1 MTDLAAL
8 VAAEFPWTAEAT
20 FLNSASTGPLPE
32 RSRRAVDA
40 FNAKRA
46 TPYLLPDA
54 DLFAI
59 FTESRELAARLL
71 NAEPREI
78 ALATNTSYGL
88 NLAARALPLAA
99 GDIVLVSD
107 KEFPANVY
115 PWLALRQEGI
125 TVELAPT
132 TAEGWPDEAY
142 LLRRI
147 AEPRVKVLAV
157 SLVQF
162 ANGYKVDLAALSAAT
177 RATGTWLV
185 VDAIQGL
192 GVEPVDVRR
201 TPVDILSSGAQKWL
215 LSPWGSGFTYIRREL
230 IEQVDPLYVGWTAFE
245 GTDDFSRM
253 TEYSTAFRSDARR
266 FEMITLP
273 FQDFVG
279 MNVSLRLL
287 MDVGIERIAGHIRS
301 LHRPLLDWARDH
313 RVRVAS
319 PVGEHASAIICL
331 APPDPQAAYAALREA
346 RIYTSLREG
355 AIRLSPH
362 LYNTDA
368 DMSRVCDVLAR
379 TLQEKQHAV
388 VR

>member
-71 NAEPREI
+71 NAEAREI

-88 NLAARALPLAA
+88 NVAARALPLEP

-107 KEFPANVY
+107 REFPANVY
-115 PWLALRQEGI
+115 PWLARRKDGI
-125 TVELAPT
+125 TVEVAPV

-177 RATGTWLV
+177 RASGTWLV

-215 LSPWGSGFTYIRREL
+215 LSPWGSGFTYVRREL
-230 IEQVDPLYVGWTAFE
+230 IEQVDPLYVGWTAYE
-245 GTDDFSRM
+245 GTDDFSRL
-253 TEYSTAFRSDARR
+253 TDYGTTLRADARR

-279 MNVSLRLL
+279 MNASLGML
-287 MDVGIERIAGHIRS
+287 MDVGIDRIAGHIRS
-301 LHRPLLDWARDH
+301 LHRPLLEWAAERG
-313 RVRVAS
+313 VRVAS
-319 PVGEHASAIICL
+319 PVGPHASAILCL
-331 APPDPQAAYAALREA
+331 APPDPQAAYTALREA
-346 RIYTSLREG
+346 RIYSSLREG
-355 AIRLSPH
+355 ANRRSPH
-362 LYNTDA
+362 RYNTDA
-368 DMSRVCDVLAR
+368 DMSRVRDVLER
-379 TLQEKQHAV
+379 TLQE
-388 VR
+388 R

>member
-8 VAAEFPWTAEAT
+8 AAAEFPWTTGAT

-88 NLAARALPLAA
+88 NVAARALPLAA

-115 PWLALRQEGI
+115 PWLALRKEGI
-125 TVELAPT
+125 TVEVAPT
-132 TAEGWPDEAY
+132 TPEGWPDEAH
-142 LLRRI
+142 LLRRV
-147 AEPRVKVLAV
+147 ADPRVKVLAV

-230 IEQVDPLYVGWTAFE
+230 IEQVDPMYVGWTAFE

-253 TEYSTAFRSDARR
+253 TEYSTTFRSDARR

-279 MNVSLRLL
+279 MNVSLRML
-287 MDVGIERIAGHIRS
+287 MDVGIDRIAAHVRT
-301 LHRPLLDWARDH
+301 LHRPLLDWARE
-313 RVRVAS
+313 RGIRIAS
-319 PVGEHASAIICL
+319 PVGPHGSAILCL
-331 APPDPQAAYAALREA
+331 APPDPQEAYAALREA

-355 AIRLSPH
+355 AIRISPH
-362 LYNTDA
+362 FYNTDA
-368 DMSRVCDVLAR
+368 DMSRLRDVLER

-388 VR
+388 V

>member
-8 VAAEFPWTAEAT
+8 VAAEFPWTADAT

-40 FNAKRA
+40 FNAKRT

-88 NLAARALPLAA
+88 NVAARALPLAA

-115 PWLALRQEGI
+115 PWLALRKEGI
-125 TVELAPT
+125 TVEVAPT

-142 LLRRI
+142 LLRRV

-230 IEQVDPLYVGWTAFE
+230 IEQFDPMYVGWTAFE

-253 TEYSTAFRSDARR
+253 TEYSTTFRADARR

-273 FQDFVG
+273 FQDFIG
-279 MNVSLRLL
+279 MNTSLRLL
-287 MDVGIERIAGHIRS
+287 LDVGIARIAAHVRS
-301 LHRPLLDWARDH
+301 LHRPLLDWAREH
-313 RVRVAS
+313 GVRVSS
-319 PVGEHASAIICL
+319 PVGEHASAIVCL
-331 APPDPQAAYAALREA
+331 APPDPPAAYAALREA

>member
-8 VAAEFPWTAEAT
+8 AAAEFPWTADAT

-88 NLAARALPLAA
+88 NVAARALPLVA
-99 GDIVLVSD
+99 GDIVLLSD

-115 PWLALRQEGI
+115 PWLALRKQGI
-125 TVELAPT
+125 TVEVAPT
-132 TAEGWPDEAY
+132 TPEGWPDEAY
-142 LLRRI
+142 LLRRV

-215 LSPWGSGFTYIRREL
+215 LSPWGSGFSYIRREL
-230 IEQVDPLYVGWTAFE
+230 IEQVDPMYVGWTAFE

-253 TEYSTAFRSDARR
+253 TEYSTTFRSDARR

-287 MDVGIERIAGHIRS
+287 MEVGIDRIAAHVRS
-301 LHRPLLDWARDH
+301 LHRPLLEWARE
-313 RVRVAS
+313 RGVRVTS
-319 PVGEHASAIICL
+319 PVGQHASAILCL

-362 LYNTDA
+362 FYNTDA
-368 DMSRVCDVLAR
+368 DMSRVRDVLER
-379 TLQEKQHAV
+379 TFREE
-388 VR
+388 

>member
-8 VAAEFPWTAEAT
+8 AAAEFPWTAGAT

-40 FNAKRA
+40 FNAKRT

-88 NLAARALPLAA
+88 NVAARALPLAA

-115 PWLALRQEGI
+115 PWLALRKEGI
-125 TVELAPT
+125 TVEVAPT
-132 TAEGWPDEAY
+132 TPEGWPDEAY

-147 AEPRVKVLAV
+147 AEPRVRVLAV

-192 GVEPVDVRR
+192 GVEPVDLRR

-230 IEQVDPLYVGWTAFE
+230 IEQVDPMYVGWTAFE

-253 TEYSTAFRSDARR
+253 TEYSTTFRSDARR

-279 MNVSLRLL
+279 MNVSLRML
-287 MDVGIERIAGHIRS
+287 MEVGLDRIAAHVRA
-301 LHRPLLDWARDH
+301 LHPPLLEWARE
-313 RVRVAS
+313 RGIRVAS
-319 PVGEHASAIICL
+319 PVGAHGSAILCL
-331 APPDPQAAYAALREA
+331 APPEPQEAYAALREA

-355 AIRLSPH
+355 AIRISPH
-362 LYNTDA
+362 FYNTDV
-368 DMSRVCDVLAR
+368 DMSRLRDVLER

-388 VR
+388 V

>member
-1 MTDLAAL
+1 M
-8 VAAEFPWTAEAT
+8 
-20 FLNSASTGPLPE
+20 
-32 RSRRAVDA
+32 
-40 FNAKRA
+40 
-46 TPYLLPDA
+46 
-54 DLFAI
+54 
-59 FTESRELAARLL
+59 
-71 NAEPREI
+71 
-78 ALATNTSYGL
+78 
-88 NLAARALPLAA
+88 
-99 GDIVLVSD
+99 
-107 KEFPANVY
+107 
-115 PWLALRQEGI
+115 
-125 TVELAPT
+125 
-132 TAEGWPDEAY
+132 
-142 LLRRI
+142 
-147 AEPRVKVLAV
+147 LAV

-230 IEQVDPLYVGWTAFE
+230 IEQVDPMYVGWTAFE

-279 MNVSLRLL
+279 MNVSMRMLL
-287 MDVGIERIAGHIRS
+287 DVGIERIAAHIRS
-301 LHRPLLDWARDH
+301 LHRPLLDWAREH

-319 PVGEHASAIICL
+319 PVGEHASAILCL
-331 APPDPQAAYAALREA
+331 APADPQAAYTALRDA

-362 LYNTDA
+362 LYNTEA

-379 TLQEKQHAV
+379 TLQEKPHAV

>member
-1 MTDLAAL
+1 MTNLAAL
-8 VAAEFPWTAEAT
+8 VAAEFPWTADAT

-88 NLAARALPLAA
+88 NVAARALPLVA
-99 GDIVLVSD
+99 GDIVLLSD

-115 PWLALRQEGI
+115 PWLALRKQGI
-125 TVELAPT
+125 TVEVAPT
-132 TAEGWPDEAY
+132 TPEGWPDEAY

-192 GVEPVDVRR
+192 GVEPVDLRR

-230 IEQVDPLYVGWTAFE
+230 IEQVDPMYVGWTAFE

-253 TEYSTAFRSDARR
+253 TEYSTTFRADARR

-279 MNVSLRLL
+279 MNASLRLL
-287 MDVGIERIAGHIRS
+287 MDVGIDRIAAHVRE
-301 LHRPLLDWARDH
+301 LHRPVLDWAEEH
-313 RVRVAS
+313 GVRVAS
-319 PVGEHASAIICL
+319 PVGDHASAIVCL

-362 LYNTDA
+362 LYNTAA

>member
-88 NLAARALPLAA
+88 NVAARALPLVA

-115 PWLALRQEGI
+115 PWLALRKEGI
-125 TVELAPT
+125 TVEVAPT
-132 TAEGWPDEAY
+132 TPEGWPDEAY

-147 AEPRVKVLAV
+147 AEPRVRVLAV

-192 GVEPVDVRR
+192 GVEPVDLRR

-215 LSPWGSGFTYIRREL
+215 LSPWGSGFCYVRRDL
-230 IEQVDPLYVGWTAFE
+230 IASLEPAMVGWLAMRHSE
-245 GTDDFSRM
+245 DFSRM
-253 TEYSTAFRSDARR
+253 LDYDFTYFDDARR
-266 FEMITLP
+266 FEVATIP
-273 FQDFVG
+273 YQDMAG
-279 MNVSLRLL
+279 MNASLGLL
-287 MDVGIERIAGHIRS
+287 LEAG
-301 LHRPLLDWARDH
+301 LD
-313 RVRVAS
+313 RVAER
-319 PVGEHASAIICL
+319 V
-331 APPDPQAAYAALREA
+331 AALTTQLVEGIAAMRGIPLITPRDPA
-346 RIYTSLREG
+346 RRAGIVSFRVDDPDRVSQSLDRAG
-355 AIRLSPH
+355 VIHSVRGRGVLRLSPH
-362 LYNTDA
+362 VYNTPDEMRVILAALDA
-368 DMSRVCDVLAR
+368 ALG
-379 TLQEKQHAV
+379 
-388 VR
+388 

>member
-8 VAAEFPWTAEAT
+8 VAAEFPWTTDAT

-40 FNAKRA
+40 FNAKRT

-88 NLAARALPLAA
+88 NVAARALPLAA

-115 PWLALRQEGI
+115 PWLALRKEGI
-125 TVELAPT
+125 TVEVAPT
-132 TAEGWPDEAY
+132 TPDGWPDEPY

-147 AEPRVKVLAV
+147 AEPRVKALAV

-215 LSPWGSGFTYIRREL
+215 LSPWGSGFTYVRREL
-230 IEQVDPLYVGWTAFE
+230 IEQVDPMYVGWTAFE
-245 GTDDFSRM
+245 GTDDFSRL
-253 TEYSTAFRSDARR
+253 TEYSTSFRADARR

-279 MNVSLRLL
+279 MNLSLRLL
-287 MDVGIERIAGHIRS
+287 MDVGIGRIAAHVRS
-301 LHRPLLDWARDH
+301 LHRPVLDWAREH
-313 RVRVAS
+313 GVRVAS
-319 PVGEHASAIICL
+319 PVGDHASAIICL
-331 APPDPQAAYAALREA
+331 APPDPLAAYAALREA